1 MLQVFSWVTASMS
14 WGVTVGRNTGRSKRM
29 VVGCTKLKVFILYST
44 DVYATGGNGVVL
56 QSVER
61 LDTRTGLWTE
71 VMIRRKTVSIWFLS
85 QVEEMSTPREL
96 AAATVFSGKIYI
108 MGGRSGDEGNQLSS
122 GEVCS
127 Q

>member
-1 MLQVFSWVTASMS
+1 ME
-14 WGVTVGRNTGRSKRM
+14 
-29 VVGCTKLKVFILYST
+29 C
-44 DVYATGGNGVVL
+44 
-56 QSVER
+56 

-96 AAATVFSGKIYI
+96 AAATAFDGKIYI
-108 MGGRSGDEGNQLSS
+108 MGGGSDGDGMTELSS

-127 Q
+127 QCMRKTIEYLM